1 VTSFFPYT
9 GTIQKLIKA
18 IKYRFAYAI
27 VEEITPMM
35 RVPDFPSNSVLVP
48 IPLHTLRHRWRGFNQ
63 AERIARAL
71 SKQTGTPVLKN
82 VLVRTKNTI
91 AQAETKSFA
100 ERQGNMKNSFQVQR
114 TPDQTKTIFLIDDV
128 FTTGATLQAACVA
141 LKRAGAKNVWGLTI
155 AQ

>member
-1 VTSFFPYT
+1 MFLCA
-9 GTIQKLIKA
+9 QKTRL
-18 IKYRFAYAI
+18 
-27 VEEITPMM
+27 
-35 RVPDFPSNSVLVP
+35 
-48 IPLHTLRHRWRGFNQ
+48 
-63 AERIARAL
+63 
-71 SKQTGTPVLKN
+71 
-82 VLVRTKNTI
+82 
-91 AQAETKSFA
+91 QAETKSFA